1 MSDSILILKIRLPKG
16 LKLGNTIKDIKLKSN
31 LKSIQTLKFTEKT
44 FFYTI
49 LGFTESH

>member
-1 MSDSILILKIRLPKG
+1 MSDSILILKNRLPKG
-16 LKLGNTIKDIKLKSN
+16 SKLGNTINIKLKSN
-31 LKSIQTLKFTEKT
+31 LKSIQNLKFTEKT